1 MRKKEIMAIL
11 SLILVSGG
19 FVVRDIHNYNTQ
31 SDAIKYE
38 CIKIDSPTDKIE
50 KLSKECEEHKRQEY
64 IEDQVN
70 KLREEKRLE
79 EERKR
84 QEELRRQ
91 QEEQLNNIGIV
102 NRGGDIDNIRVEEV
116 FLEISHYCKCE
127 ICCSGATGITASGKP
142 VQDNL
147 TIALPKEYPFG
158 TKVKIDGDPNIYENM
173 DTGSYIINTRDSEGR
188 LVIRCDI
195 YVSSHSEALEKG
207 RFNAKGWLIYE
218 N

>member
-1 MRKKEIMAIL
+1 MRKKEIMAM
-11 SLILVSGG
+11 LILCVGGG
-19 FVVRDIHNYNTQ
+19 FVVGIDNYNAQ
-31 SDAIKYE
+31 SQAMSYE

-50 KLSKECEEHKRQEY
+50 KLSKECEENKRQIY

-102 NRGGDIDNIRVEEV
+102 NRGGDVENK
-116 FLEISHYCKCE
+116 IYCKFE
-127 ICCSGATGITASGKP
+127 VSFYTTSPDEGSGTGIGASGIP
-142 VQDNL
+142 VQPWHS
-147 TIALPKEYPFG
+147 IAMPKEIPFFSKVYIEGLG
-158 TKVKIDGDPNIYENM
+158 TFINH
-173 DTGSYIINTRDSEGR
+173 DTGSYIQTVYDEYGNK
-188 LVIRCDI
+188 VYRCD
-195 YVSSHSEALEKG
+195 VLVNNKEEAIRLG
-207 RFNAKGWLIYE
+207 RQYHDGWIIL

>member
-11 SLILVSGG
+11 MLYIGGIVVSM
-19 FVVRDIHNYNTQ
+19 DNYNAQ

-50 KLSKECEEHKRQEY
+50 KLSKECEEDKRQIY

-91 QEEQLNNIGIV
+91 QEEQQRLQQEQSSQIV
-102 NRGGDIDNIRVEEV
+102 NRGGDVSCGRTINIEV
-116 FLEISHYCKCE
+116 SYYCGCNS
-127 ICCSGATGITASGKP
+127 CTPGSGITASGKP
-142 VQDNL
+142 CTENL
-147 TIALPKEYPFG
+147 TIAMPPEFPFG
-158 TKVKIDGDPNIYENM
+158 TKILIDGIVYECM
-173 DTGSYIINTRDSEGR
+173 DTGSYIQTVGDVVR
-188 LVIRCDI
+188 VDI
-195 YVSSHSEALEKG
+195 YTESHQTALEKG
-207 RFNAKGWLIYE
+207 RYRTTGVILN
-218 N
+218 